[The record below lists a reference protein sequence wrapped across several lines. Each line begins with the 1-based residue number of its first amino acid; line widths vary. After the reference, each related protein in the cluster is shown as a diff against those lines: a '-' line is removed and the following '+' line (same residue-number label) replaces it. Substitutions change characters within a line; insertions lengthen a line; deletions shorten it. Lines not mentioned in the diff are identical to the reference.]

1 MISGDTKAEEDEKK
15 MAKKYY
21 KCVPSMTDPNVKC
34 PVRES
39 EIRLDLEERIRET
52 EDNIELAALVGAW
65 CQVAKD
71 KAVEGVIQYGPL
83 EARTGTAIKEN
94 MVNFLFFVL
103 GAATGIASLMLLTR
117 L

>member
-1 MISGDTKAEEDEKK
+1 MEGGEEI
-15 MAKKYY
+15 AKKYY
-21 KCVPSMTDPNVKC
+21 RCVPSMTDPNAKC

-65 CQVAKD
+65 HQVTKNRT
-71 KAVEGVIQYGPL
+71 VEGVIQYESL

>member
-1 MISGDTKAEEDEKK
+1 M
-15 MAKKYY
+15 KKYY
-21 KCVPSMTDPNVKC
+21 RCVPSMTDPDMNC

-52 EDNIELAALVGAW
+52 EDNVELAALVKAW

-71 KAVEGVIQYGPL
+71 KTIKGVVQYEPQ
-83 EARTGTAIKEN
+83 EARTETTAKEI
-94 MVNFLFFVL
+94 MVGFLLFALGVATATVL
-103 GAATGIASLMLLTR
+103 LMLLAK

>member
-1 MISGDTKAEEDEKK
+1 MRFWKKQKTISGDTGDEKK

-21 KCVPSMTDPNVKC
+21 KCGPSMTDPNVKC

-65 CQVAKD
+65 CQVTKNRT
-71 KAVEGVIQYGPL
+71 VEGVIQYESL
-83 EARTGTAIKEN
+83 EARTGTAAKEI
-94 MVNFLFFVL
+94 MENFLFF
-103 GAATGIASLMLLTR
+103 ASGL
-117 L
+117 